1 MMENWMDFARAEDA
15 HYEALFNE
23 YMRECEEYEE
33 ETEKEYAV
41 TYSYKGSKYEWDYYS
56 TAEDEE
62 DAEINF
68 WDAVHRGCI
77 KKGIPENIDDI
88 EILEVREV
96 A

>member
-1 MMENWMDFARAEDA
+1 MQSWSDFDRLETEHYNAMFAEYNRD
-15 HYEALFNE
+15 YD
-23 YMRECEEYEE
+23 YEYEE
-33 ETEKEYAV
+33 EDEKEYAV

-56 TAEDEE
+56 IAEDEE

-68 WDAVHRGCI
+68 WDAVNSGFI
-77 KKGIPENIDDI
+77 KKGIPENLEDI

>member
-1 MMENWMDFARAEDA
+1 MQSWMNYARAEDA
-15 HYEALFNE
+15 HYAAMFND
-23 YMRECEEYEE
+23 YMRECEYEE
-33 ETEKEYAV
+33 EDEKEYAV
-41 TYSYKGSKYEWDYYS
+41 TWSYKGCKYEFDHYCI
-56 TAEDEE
+56 AEDEE

-68 WDAVHRGCI
+68 WDAVQSGCI

>member
-1 MMENWMDFARAEDA
+1 MMQSWMEIARLEDEHYAAMFA
-15 HYEALFNE
+15 E
-23 YMRECEEYEE
+23 YNREYEE
-33 ETEKEYAV
+33 EETDKEFAV
-41 TYSYKGSKYEWDYYS
+41 TYSHKGSDREWDYYS

-68 WDAVHRGCI
+68 WDAVQRGCI